1 MNWRILNIELNRKKQ
16 VGHFWEMQKNSG
28 PETMLLVGVVSRGSP
43 GPQSGSATPVFQA
56 PGPCLCVFFTG
67 SRNQAGTKQK
77 LASAIFSCC
86 LVPEST
92 KVANQDAH
100 CTNRIHESYSRE
112 HKGRGVST
120 PKNTLFSLISIC
132 LLLKL

>member
-28 PETMLLVGVVSRGSP
+28 PKTMLLVGVISRGSP

-56 PGPCLCVFFTG
+56 PGPCLCVFFTE

-86 LVPEST
+86 LVPKSI
-92 KVANQDAH
+92 KVAHQDAH
-100 CTNRIHESYSRE
+100 YTNRYSGE

-120 PKNTLFSLISIC
+120 PKDTLSSLISIC